1 MWWITDNQVQRN
13 SVGVFGGGTVSG
25 SVRRTSV
32 RSVVQHKRLKLPV
45 SVAQASANLVLQES
59 GVSGQAEA
67 PMLRKDIRCLESA
80 LRNEETQK
88 REACETLELLRA
100 VHAGQIER
108 FAALEAERSFLSGIR
123 RHEYTRTAERS
134 RWLRLAVDH
143 GQTLTRTL
151 LESPHANQPQIDSLM
166 SRVSELEADE
176 QCLKAALERAG
187 QEQRIL
193 SDIVT
198 DMEACRENDSELHSQ
213 ETESL
218 RRHLDQAGQAGQ
230 AGQAETSQVQQLNLK
245 IVSQATELRSLK
257 KELSQERDQRNLSID
272 EDLKR
277 NLCGS
282 VESVQPTHEA
292 VEFSRRLEVSLA
304 AARTELDA
312 AVHDL
317 QYANAECER
326 LQNECLELESQ
337 YDHEFTQAVHVAE
350 LHSLHASLLE
360 EQISDLGCLEI
371 DLRHEISQHVE
382 VTQELRGKV
391 AKLSNAMEDSNE
403 NQNTDS
409 VMSHNLQ
416 LEVAELREDNEAI
429 DVLQKDN
436 AELAG
441 ANHKLTLINESLNE
455 QFGAAELQAEESVLQ
470 HTKTVQDLQRVLE
483 HHERVSA
490 VAQAE
495 VDLAVSQF
503 DDKRSEFKKGL
514 EQRDQVIQSLNA
526 DVGKYQARL
535 KQLESELEGESVN
548 RTIAEQESQRLS
560 LEGSQRIAFMSSER
574 EELQRELKR
583 LQDDADGRDSSAIRS
598 AA

>member
-13 SVGVFGGGTVSG
+13 SVGVSGGGTVSG

-45 SVAQASANLVLQES
+45 SVVQASANLVLQES

-67 PMLRKDIRCLESA
+67 PTLRKDIRCLESA
-80 LRNEETQK
+80 LRNQETQK

-100 VHAGQIER
+100 VHASQIER
-108 FAALEAERSFLSGIR
+108 FAALEAELSFLSGSR
-123 RHEYTRTAERS
+123 RHECTRTAERS

-151 LESPHANQPQIDSLM
+151 HESQHANQPQIDSLM

-176 QCLKAALERAG
+176 QCLKAALETAG

-218 RRHLDQAGQAGQ
+218 RRHLDKAGQAGQ
-230 AGQAETSQVQQLNLK
+230 AGISQVQQLNLK

-272 EDLKR
+272 EDPKR

-282 VESVQPTHEA
+282 FESVQPTHEA
-292 VEFSRRLEVSLA
+292 VELSRRLEVSLA
-304 AARTELDA
+304 ATRTELDA

-326 LQNECLELESQ
+326 LRNECLELESL

-350 LHSLHASLLE
+350 LHSLNASLLE
-360 EQISDLGCLEI
+360 EQISDVGCLEI
-371 DLRHEISQHVE
+371 DLRHEIRQHVE
-382 VTQELRGKV
+382 VTQDLRGKV
-391 AKLSNAMEDSNE
+391 STLSNALEDFSE

-409 VMSHNLQ
+409 VMSRNLQ
-416 LEVAELREDNEAI
+416 LEVAALREDNEAI

-495 VDLAVSQF
+495 ADLAVSQF
-503 DDKRSEFKKGL
+503 DDKRSGFEKGL
-514 EQRDQVIQSLNA
+514 EQRDQVIQCLNA

-560 LEGSQRIAFMSSER
+560 LEGSQRIALMSSQR

-583 LQDDADGRDSSAIRS
+583 LQDDVDGRGSSAMRS